1 MKNDIDFQKVITAFK
16 DKYEVDLVALA
27 FIQPAQLEYVLTWQ
41 YAIGNIN
48 NRLKRIVLQSGK
60 GIAGQ
65 VFKSGKP
72 MHVPNVMTEYP
83 ERDLFNYPIIVSEK
97 IKSFCALPLYKKNK
111 VQGVLLLGYREE
123 DKMTCELFEKIIYN
137 IHIDFPK
144 YYGKEMAKN

>member
-1 MKNDIDFQKVITAFK
+1 MNNDIDFQEVISNIK
-16 DKYEVDLVALA
+16 DKYEADLVALA

-48 NRLKRIVLQSGK
+48 NRLRRIVLQSGK

-72 MHVPNVMTEYP
+72 MIVQNVFAEYP
-83 ERDLFNYPIIVSEK
+83 SKDLFNYPIIVSEK

-111 VQGVLLLGYREE
+111 VQGVLLLGYRAE
-123 DKMTCELFEKIIYN
+123 DKVTTELFERIIYN
-137 IHIDFPK
+137 VNVDFPQF
-144 YYGKEMAKN
+144 YGKEMAKN

>member
-1 MKNDIDFQKVITAFK
+1 MNNDIDFQKVITAIK
-16 DKYEVDLVALA
+16 EKYEVDLVTLA

-72 MHVPNVMTEYP
+72 MLVRNVFAEFP
-83 ERDLFNYPIIVSEK
+83 ERNLFNYPIIVSEK

-111 VQGVLLLGYREE
+111 VQGVLLLGFREE
-123 DKMTCELFEKIIYN
+123 DKMTDELFEKIIYSV
-137 IHIDFPK
+137 HIDFPK

>member
-1 MKNDIDFQKVITAFK
+1 MNNDIDFQEVISDIK
-16 DKYEVDLVALA
+16 DKYEADLVALA

-48 NRLKRIVLQSGK
+48 NRLRRIVLQTGK

-72 MHVPNVMTEYP
+72 LIVRNVFDEYP
-83 ERDLFNYPIIVSEK
+83 SKDLFNYPIIVSEK

-111 VQGVLLLGYREE
+111 VQGVLLLGYRAE
-123 DKMTCELFEKIIYN
+123 DKVTTELYERIIYN
-137 IHIDFPK
+137 MNVDFPQF
-144 YYGKEMAKN
+144 YGKEMAKN

>member
-1 MKNDIDFQKVITAFK
+1 MNNEIDFQHVIIAIK
-16 DKYEVDLVALA
+16 EKYNVDLVTLA

-72 MHVPNVMTEYP
+72 MLVRNVLMEYP
-83 ERDLFNYPIIVSEK
+83 ARDLFNYPIIVSEK

-111 VQGVLLLGYREE
+111 VQGVILFGFRDEN
-123 DKMTCELFEKIIYN
+123 KMTEELFEEIGNN
-137 IHIDFPK
+137 INIDFPDF
-144 YYGKEMAKN
+144 YVKEMAKN

>member
-1 MKNDIDFQKVITAFK
+1 MNNDLDFQEVITAIK
-16 DKYEVDLVALA
+16 DKYEVDLVTLA

-41 YAIGNIN
+41 FAIGNIN

-60 GIAGQ
+60 GVAGQ

-72 MHVPNVMTEYP
+72 MLVRNVLTEFP
-83 ERDLFNYPIIVSEK
+83 SKDLFNYPIIVSEK

-111 VQGVLLLGYREE
+111 VQGVILLGYREE
-123 DKMTCELFEKIIYN
+123 NKMTNELFERIIYN
-137 IHIDFPK
+137 IHKDFPK